1 MSTQILW
8 FATRGAGIVSLLL
21 FTAVVGLGV
30 MTSVRWQARH
40 WPRFLTAEVH
50 RSIALLSVA
59 FLALHIVTAVV
70 DPYTALGWIS
80 ALVPF
85 ASSYRPVWLGIGV
98 ISLDLVLALIVSSL
112 LRDRIG
118 HRAWRV
124 IHWTA
129 YASWPL
135 ALAHGIGT
143 GSDASAPWMLG
154 IDIACLGIVA
164 AAVAWRI
171 SARRPR
177 ANLDAIVAS
186 VGRGATP
193 AREGDT
199 VSYPRSARP
208 DRRPSREPGAL
219 R

>member
-8 FATRGAGIVSLLL
+8 FATRGAGVVSLLL

-50 RSIALLSVA
+50 RSIALLSVV
-59 FLALHIVTAVV
+59 FLALHVVTAVI
-70 DPYTALGWIS
+70 DPFTSLGWVS

-85 ASSYRPVWLGIGV
+85 ASSYRPLWLGLGV
-98 ISLDLVLALIVSSL
+98 VSLDLLLAVVATSL
-112 LRDRIG
+112 LRARIG
-118 HRAWRV
+118 RRAWRA

-129 YASWPL
+129 YASWPI

-154 IDIACLGIVA
+154 VDAACLGIVA
-164 AAVAWRI
+164 TAVAWRLLAGRR
-171 SARRPR
+171 SADLP
-177 ANLDAIVAS
+177 AVVAS
-186 VGRGATP
+186 IGRGTF
-193 AREGDT
+193 EK
-199 VSYPRSARP
+199 
-208 DRRPSREPGAL
+208 PGAL